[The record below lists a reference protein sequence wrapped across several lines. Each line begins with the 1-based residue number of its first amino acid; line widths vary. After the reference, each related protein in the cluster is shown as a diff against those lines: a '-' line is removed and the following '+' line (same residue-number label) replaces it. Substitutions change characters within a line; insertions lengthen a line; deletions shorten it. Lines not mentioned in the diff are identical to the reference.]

1 MLSRAAFPIFEYDI
15 LYTGVVMGCQK
26 SCIGI
31 GKATWKLLPDHGN
44 KGQMFSISPR
54 FEAGN
59 SCMKI
64 SSGIC
69 SFSMINSFVVDWW
82 VRFSDVELHQ
92 GVRAHTLAP
101 EHRVREGELK
111 VPYCHGKLG
120 WGNLARSKLTLK
132 NWPAYIVAPAFPF
145 LYSIRFYIG
154 HGGAQWLDRHILS
167 SC

>member
-1 MLSRAAFPIFEYDI
+1 MTFCTQVWLWVAK
-15 LYTGVVMGCQK
+15 K

-69 SFSMINSFVVDWW
+69 SSPWSIVSWWTDGCAFQMWNCTKEFVHILW
-82 VRFSDVELHQ
+82 RQSTGFARGSSKC
-92 GVRAHTLAP
+92 HTAMAW
-101 EHRVREGELK
+101 HCTSVA
-111 VPYCHGKLG
+111 VGKLG

-132 NWPAYIVAPAFPF
+132 NWPAYIVAPAFLF
-145 LYSIRFYIG
+145 LYSVRFYIG